1 MKPYY
6 VLACVGSV
14 DATGSPERF
23 GVLGADSPAEAENLV
38 RQVAGMHRKKGES
51 VDLCILQ
58 SYRAYPSHLLNEI
71 FTAEELVS
79 GLRDRQERKAKDE
92 SVLERKLRA
101 LEEENRELK
110 TAKAKEDREKKRVAR
125 KALIEKNKT
134 LGLTRKK
141 KV

>member
-14 DATGSPERF
+14 DTTGAPERF

-38 RQVAGMHRKKGES
+38 RQVAGMHREKGEN

-71 FTAEELVS
+71 FTAEETLKR
-79 GLRDRQERKAKDE
+79 LKERQERSAREDNAI
-92 SVLERKLRA
+92 ERKLRA
-101 LEEENRELK
+101 LGEENRELK
-110 TAKAKEDREKKRVAR
+110 REKAQENREKKRVAR
-125 KALIEKNKT
+125 KELIEKNRT
-134 LGLTRKK
+134 FGRTRKK